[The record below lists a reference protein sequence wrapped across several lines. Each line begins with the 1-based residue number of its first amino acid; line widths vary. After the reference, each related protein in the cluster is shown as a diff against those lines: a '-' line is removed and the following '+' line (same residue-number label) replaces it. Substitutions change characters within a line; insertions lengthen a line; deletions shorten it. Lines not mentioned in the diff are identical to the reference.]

1 MSLVFDSSVLVWNM
15 TFFKKFF
22 APKEIRAALGVLD
35 ELESRFDCDAFRI
48 VRQSVEQMILARSQ
62 EFVEVIRKGT
72 PARKWILGAVSNF
85 SGDHAES
92 GQYHL
97 HRGVLNPLGPGE
109 DFIKIYDGTIDES
122 VKMGFLEKEFAEKQK
137 AALRQNIEDVG

>member
-1 MSLVFDSSVLVWNM
+1 M
-15 TFFKKFF
+15 TFFKKLF
-22 APKEIRAALGVLD
+22 APKEIRAAIGVLD
-35 ELESRFDCDAFRI
+35 ELESMFDCDAFRI
-48 VRQSVEQMILARSQ
+48 VRQSVEQMIFARSQ

-97 HRGVLNPLGPGE
+97 HRGVLNPLGN
-109 DFIKIYDGTIDES
+109 DFIKIYDGMIDES
-122 VKMGFLEKEFAEKQK
+122 VQMGFLEKEFAEKQK
-137 AALRQNIEDVG
+137 DGLRQNIENVG